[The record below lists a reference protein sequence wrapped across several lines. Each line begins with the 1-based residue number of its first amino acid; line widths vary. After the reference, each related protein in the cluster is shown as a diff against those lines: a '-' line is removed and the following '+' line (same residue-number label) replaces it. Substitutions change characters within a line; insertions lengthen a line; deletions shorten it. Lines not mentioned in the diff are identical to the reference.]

1 MDRRSFMARSA
12 SCTTLV
18 AVGSFTLGTA
28 EIVFQEGCKPGTG
41 TWVNEALSILQLL
54 GPAVSGILN
63 LAGVPIPPVVTTAIN
78 DLIDLIKKYEASPVD
93 QQPTL
98 ITKIEAA
105 GKFLQD
111 NIAEILNAVH
121 VRDTALQNKIIA
133 LVSFVVG
140 EIASLL
146 TLIPSL
152 RVGASPTE
160 AKAAYSKVP
169 AKTADAFKKLYNEQM
184 AAKVGDPSDDKASTL
199 LLK

>member
-1 MDRRSFMARSA
+1 MDRRNFISRSGYTA
-12 SCTTLV
+12 VLTTGVLSIGGTELV
-18 AVGSFTLGTA
+18 FL
-28 EIVFQEGCKPGTG
+28 EGCKPGTG

-54 GPAVSGILN
+54 GPAVTGILN
-63 LAGVPIPPVVTTAIN
+63 LDGVPIPPVVTTAIN
-78 DLIDLIKKYEASPVD
+78 DLIDLIKKYQVAPVD

-111 NIAEILNAVH
+111 NIVEILNAVH
-121 VRDTALQNKIIA
+121 VHDNALQNKIIA

-146 TLIPSL
+146 SLIPSL
-152 RVGASPTE
+152 RVGASATE
-160 AKAAYSKVP
+160 AKAAYAKVP